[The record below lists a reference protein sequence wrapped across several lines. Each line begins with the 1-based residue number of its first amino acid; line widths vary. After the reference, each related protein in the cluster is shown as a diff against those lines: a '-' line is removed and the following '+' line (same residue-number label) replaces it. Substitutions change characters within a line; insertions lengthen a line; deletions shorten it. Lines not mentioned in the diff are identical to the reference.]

1 MADNQHRPIEVTHLT
16 QTFGPSADNRLA
28 ESVSMRIDGAVAS
41 LETFYYA
48 LNGRD
53 LTVFKAIWYDDRLVQ
68 LDNPVGGTVRGLEP
82 TTSLYE
88 AIFNGPVR
96 VTAELGDV
104 VQYASNDVVIFAG
117 RERGAYEHEGARVP
131 LDIRTSRM
139 FGYASHQRAWRQI
152 HHHGSIDDAEA
163 LAAYQQ
169 AVRRT

>member
-16 QTFGPSADNRLA
+16 QTFGPSAANRLA
-28 ESVSMRIDGAVAS
+28 ESVSMGIDGAVAA

-68 LDNPVGGTVRGLEP
+68 LDSIVRGLEP
-82 TTSLYE
+82 ITSLYE

-96 VTAELGDV
+96 VEAELGDV
-104 VQYASNDVVIFAG
+104 VQYASNDVVVFAG
-117 RERGAYEHEGARVP
+117 RERGAYEHEGAREP
-131 LDIRTSRM
+131 LHIRTSRI